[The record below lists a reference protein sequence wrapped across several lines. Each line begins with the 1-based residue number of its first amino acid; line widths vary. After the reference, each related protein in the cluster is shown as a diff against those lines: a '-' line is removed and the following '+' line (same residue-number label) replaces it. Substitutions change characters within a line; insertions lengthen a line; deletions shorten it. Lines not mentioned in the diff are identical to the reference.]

1 MFKLKIEKL
10 LFVSPFI
17 IFALLL
23 IGNKKSDFQE
33 RQLQIP
39 PLAPNAVLACKS
51 GARPYREKGIRLEPE
66 YWQDK
71 LIIHDYG
78 HGGSGI
84 SLSWGSARVGVELL
98 EREIAHGFQPIRKE
112 AAILGSG
119 IIGLT
124 TAHLLADRGWQVYIY
139 ARQFPPHTTSDVAP
153 GLWSKVMVGS
163 DQSKS
168 QQILLEKVLRFSF
181 KDFKNLAENA
191 HPEFN
196 GVSFIDIYTFKE
208 DPPISH
214 LPKGLI
220 PKGIPILA
228 TFDNKFVKRGMQ
240 FQSLLVDT
248 SIYIPDLY
256 EKAKAKG
263 VQFIQMT
270 FQTKEDL
277 AHLKQNIL
285 FNCTGLGSA
294 QLFQDSS
301 LIPVTGQLIELKPQE
316 GLNYI
321 LAAPPKGG
329 LDLYV
334 IPIHNKI
341 ILGGSYEMNVNAQQ
355 SNPQLCEQIL
365 ENARDFFS
373 K

>member
-1 MFKLKIEKL
+1 MLTRRTEKL
-10 LFVSPFI
+10 LLVSPFI
-17 IFALLL
+17 ILALLL
-23 IGNKKSDFQE
+23 TGNNKSALQE
-33 RQLQIP
+33 RHLQTP
-39 PLAPNAVLACKS
+39 PLAPDAVLTCKS

-66 YWQDK
+66 YWQNK

-84 SLSWGSARVGVELL
+84 SLSWGSARVGVEIL
-98 EREIAHGFQPIRKE
+98 EREIAHGFQPISKE

-124 TAHLLADRGWQVYIY
+124 TAHLLADRGWQVHVY
-139 ARQFPPHTTSDVAP
+139 ASQFPPHTTSNIAP
-153 GLWSKVMVGS
+153 GLWSKVLVGG

-168 QQILLEKVLRFSF
+168 QQKLLEKVLRLSF
-181 KDFKNLAENA
+181 KDFKDLAESA

-214 LPKGLI
+214 LPKGLV
-220 PKGIPILA
+220 PQGIPILA
-228 TFDNKFVKRGMQ
+228 IFDNKIKKRGMQ

-263 VQFIQMT
+263 VQFIPMT

-294 QLFQDSS
+294 HLFHDPS
-301 LIPVTGQLIELKPQE
+301 LIPVAGQLIELKAQE

-321 LAAPPKGG
+321 LAAPPQGG

-341 ILGGSYEMNVNAQQ
+341 ILGGSYEVNVNPQQ
-355 SNPQLCEQIL
+355 PNLQLCEQIL
-365 ENARDFFS
+365 ENAREFFS